1 MAILTDIG
9 GLYVAQILT
18 GRVDTVVTTCAVS
31 SDIHVIE
38 ICRSPGIGR
47 MTIVTG
53 LAACEMGWVLA
64 RGSDTVVTR
73 TTGAYDL

>member
-1 MAILTDIG
+1 MTDVALDTGNKVLHILAGSSNAI
-9 GLYVAQILT
+9 
-18 GRVDTVVTTCAVS
+18 VTTCTIS

-38 ICRSPGIGR
+38 IGRSPGIGR
-47 MTIVTG
+47 MTIITG

-73 TTGAYDL
+73 TTGACDL

>member
-1 MAILTDIG
+1 
-9 GLYVAQILT
+9 
-18 GRVDTVVTTCAVS
+18 
-31 SDIHVIE
+31 
-38 ICRSPGIGR
+38 

>member
-1 MAILTDIG
+1 MAILANVAR
-9 GLYVAQILT
+9 LYVAQILT
-18 GRVDTVVTTCAVS
+18 GRVDTVVTTCTIP
-31 SDIHVIE
+31 SDIQVIE